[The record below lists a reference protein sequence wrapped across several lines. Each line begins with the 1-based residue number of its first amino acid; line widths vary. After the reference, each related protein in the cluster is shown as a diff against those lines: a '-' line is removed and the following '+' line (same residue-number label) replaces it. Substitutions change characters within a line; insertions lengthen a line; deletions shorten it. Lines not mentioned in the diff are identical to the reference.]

1 MEEIRKNT
9 LKSGL
14 SELEKIF
21 QEYKSKLEHAE
32 QESDEIIDA
41 AWQKAEIIIADKQ
54 KEAQQI
60 ADEMEQKARREA
72 DRAIL
77 EAKTRAAAIEKEAAD
92 KARKEAK
99 DKTNKEVEKIITETK
114 QKAESESAKIID
126 QARKEAEDTVKKA
139 RESAETQVFEK
150 SGAIVDEAKE
160 KAKKIYEE
168 AITHAEET
176 SQLIVEV
183 LQKADEILNRLNTQ
197 VQTELTD
204 LSIKFDKSRDS
215 LEMKS
220 ILDKL
225 GKDEVSAHDHNGRSG
240 NGQFKGRLELY
251 ILQPYDMGQIKKLV
265 SALKQIPSVKFD
277 GEAGTEDNFSIYLD
291 IAEPTP
297 LNNILQK
304 LSLVESSNV
313 SGDTIKLKLKD
324 RNNNA

>member
-72 DRAIL
+72 DRTIL

-92 KARKEAK
+92 RTRKEAK
-99 DKTNKEVEKIITETK
+99 DKTNKAVERIIADTK
-114 QKAESESAKIID
+114 QKAESDSAKIID
-126 QARKEAEDTVKKA
+126 QARKEAEDIVRKA
-139 RESAETQVFEK
+139 RESTEAQVFEQ
-150 SGAIVDEAKE
+150 SEAIIDEAKE
-160 KAKKIYEE
+160 KAKSIYED
-168 AITHAEET
+168 AIAHAEET
-176 SQLIVEV
+176 SHLIVEV
-183 LQKADEILNRLNTQ
+183 LQKADDILNRLNTQ
-197 VQTELTD
+197 VKSELTD
-204 LSIKFDKSRDS
+204 LSARFDKSRDN

-220 ILDKL
+220 IL
-225 GKDEVSAHDHNGRSG
+225 GKSEAVANDRNGRSG

-251 ILQPYDMGQIKKLV
+251 IVQPYDRGQIKKLV
-265 SALKQIPSVKFD
+265 SALKQIPNVKFG